1 MARAHTKR
9 RFLIAASDGA
19 ARTGPRAIRPVS
31 CICGLGGAFR
41 RASAQPRTAASMAAT
56 SIFFIGII
64 AANARLAASP
74 P

>member
-1 MARAHTKR
+1 MQINCRPYMARAHTNR

-41 RASAQPRTAASMAAT
+41 GLAHV
-56 SIFFIGII
+56 IG
-64 AANARLAASP
+64 REVVFRVMV
-74 P
+74 